1 MDFKWFDDMSDYQKL
16 MYFSSQLGSLS
27 AHNEKDNFL
36 NLLLYALASGFDM
49 ETRLK
54 HKGWNLLH
62 IMTDGNHLEGIKFVL
77 FAGASID
84 SVDEDGNTAL
94 ILAVKLKHSVEII
107 NFLLDHGADIDHK
120 NNEGIS
126 SFMFAAI
133 DNNNVLKRL
142 LKERGA
148 VSSNKDLLA
157 ARVRYCNDFNY
168 DPELRMQ
175 ALIGVEARVNFI
187 IQ

>member
-1 MDFKWFDDMSDYQKL
+1 MKL
-16 MYFSSQLGSLS
+16 NYSLLSIFICILSLYIFGCANGQYTNHKKEINALEKKSINPWTWQDKYGFVQANEVSSV
-27 AHNEKDNFL
+27 KRT
-36 NLLLYALASGFDM
+36 LYTA
-49 ETRLK
+49 
-54 HKGWNLLH
+54 
-62 IMTDGNHLEGIKFVL
+62 GIV
-77 FAGASID
+77 